1 MRESSVPLALVHV
14 HLDALGGI
22 AGDMFVAA
30 MVDAWPEFEEPLG
43 AALGRID
50 LPQGVTAASVAHT
63 DEVLVGRRF
72 AVARV
77 NGPGHDHDHRPDNH
91 EHREFRHIRSMLSSL
106 GLQPQVRERAIAI
119 FGLLAEAEAQVHGV
133 GPDEVTFHEVGA
145 WDSIVDIVAAAVL
158 IDLCGESTWS
168 VSPLPLGSGR
178 VLTAHGV
185 LPVPAPATT
194 ILLRGLPVIDDGVG
208 GERVTPTGAAI
219 VKHLDPTPAPPSM
232 PVLMGRTG
240 IGFGSAT
247 LPGVP
252 NILRLMAFDEVTPAS
267 TGTIGVV
274 RFEVDD
280 QSAEDM
286 AVGLENLRGRE
297 DVLDVVQSPVYGK
310 KGRMATHIQVLTV
323 PAAIDDVIDACF
335 RETTTIGVR
344 FGLENR
350 MVLDRHI
357 ETLGDGGPRVKTTA
371 RPGGVSVKAEM
382 DDLAD
387 AGDHLA
393 RVRRRSDVEEAVGPG
408 SAGRGRR
415 HGEKDPSS

>member
-1 MRESSVPLALVHV
+1 
-14 HLDALGGI
+14 
-22 AGDMFVAA
+22 
-30 MVDAWPEFEEPLG
+30 
-43 AALGRID
+43 
-50 LPQGVTAASVAHT
+50 
-63 DEVLVGRRF
+63 
-72 AVARV
+72 
-77 NGPGHDHDHRPDNH
+77 
-91 EHREFRHIRSMLSSL
+91 
-106 GLQPQVRERAIAI
+106 
-119 FGLLAEAEAQVHGV
+119 
-133 GPDEVTFHEVGA
+133 
-145 WDSIVDIVAAAVL
+145 
-158 IDLCGESTWS
+158 
-168 VSPLPLGSGR
+168 
-178 VLTAHGV
+178 

-194 ILLRGLPVIDDGVG
+194 ILLSGLPVIDDGVG

-219 VKHLDPTPAPPSM
+219 VKHLDPLPAPPSM

-252 NILRLMAFDEVTPAS
+252 NILRLMAFDEVVPAS
-267 TGTIGVV
+267 SGTIGVV

-280 QSAEDM
+280 QSAEDL
-286 AVGLENLRGRE
+286 AVGLEHLRGRE

-323 PAAIDDVIDACF
+323 PAALDDVIDACF

-344 FGLENR
+344 FGSEKR
-350 MVLDRHI
+350 VVLDRHI

-393 RVRRRSDVEEAVGPG
+393 RVRRRRDVEEAVGPG
-408 SAGRGRR
+408 SAGRDRR
-415 HGEKDPSS
+415 HGEQDPPT